1 MIYALI
7 KKSLFKE
14 AKELAKEANFPKEI
28 VWEIFKEH
36 ADKLFQQRKYEDAID
51 QYMQTLGFLN
61 PSYVI

>member
-36 ADKLFQQRKYEDAID
+36 ADKLF
-51 QYMQTLGFLN
+51 
-61 PSYVI
+61 